1 LNLFKKTIMEDI
13 IRLQN
18 IPIDLLKAKN
28 VTYIVIDGMTLNK
41 KMLIE
46 KAQRNAIEILKYEQF
61 LSFAGKQ
68 YLQTIIN
75 Y

>member
-1 LNLFKKTIMEDI
+1 MEDI